1 MWLAA
6 GWQGLAEERTGV
18 AVKNEKT
25 PHLEGFIF
33 NLITFQKERGF
44 IKYYGAKIIIIFIS
58 TKKLYHRLSSLFKK
72 FSNTFFS
79 GRFNS
84 YGDLMYSC
92 GELKFETK

>member
-58 TKKLYHRLSSLFKK
+58 TKKIVSSVEFPFQKVFKHFLF
-72 FSNTFFS
+72 
-79 GRFNS
+79 RA
-84 YGDLMYSC
+84 L
-92 GELKFETK
+92 